1 MAPSSRFRAVEGWAH
16 TRTKTGTHVP
26 GASTHHPLL
35 DLAVPGCVV
44 ACAQPKHRW
53 RRVPGTPDTLSAMPR
68 IRRVGLLAVALAVTL
83 VACSGGTPP
92 SFDPTGECTTDGR
105 AAGAYPDLEAL
116 VPKTYRGATPQTLDS
131 GRNCTVTNLGSLA
144 SLGISEVRFAGGTWT
159 FGGERAVVLAVFRTK
174 GLNAESLAAF
184 YAQSA
189 KAATRTQIVGQSA
202 PEIAGRSGLRLD
214 TKTGERVQTV
224 VVWPAVAKDAVNVVI
239 SNDLP
244 DARIQD
250 AIDAFGGQ

>member
-16 TRTKTGTHVP
+16 RRTETGTHVP
-26 GASTHHPLL
+26 GATTHHPF
-35 DLAVPGCVV
+35 ATY
-44 ACAQPKHRW
+44 RW
-53 RRVPGTPDTLSAMPR
+53 RRFPGTPDTLSAMPR
-68 IRRVGLLAVALAVTL
+68 KRRVGLLAVALAVTL

-105 AAGAYPDLEAL
+105 LAGAYPDLEAL
-116 VPKTYRGATPQTLDS
+116 VPKAYRGEPPKTLDS

-159 FGGERAVVLAVFRTK
+159 FGAERAVVLAVFRTK

-189 KAATRTQIVGQSA
+189 NAAARTQIVGQSA
-202 PEIAGRSGLRLD
+202 PEIAGRPGRRLD

-224 VVWPAVAKDAVNVVI
+224 VVWPAATKDAVNVVI

-244 DARIQD
+244 DTRIQD